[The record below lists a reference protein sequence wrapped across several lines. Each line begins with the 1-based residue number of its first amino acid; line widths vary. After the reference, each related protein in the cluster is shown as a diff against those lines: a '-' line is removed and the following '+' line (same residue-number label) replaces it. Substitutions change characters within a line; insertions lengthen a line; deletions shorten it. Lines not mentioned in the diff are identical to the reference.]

1 MKMKLL
7 LFPMLLSGSFALQA
21 QEKTQSNYV
30 RTEPNGVQVYQ
41 ATGVETTLPKVEQVQ
56 TTPIAISDW
65 DKAAC
70 ESALYYIQLKQELL
84 IGKEDAAERN
94 IYYEE
99 QKALINT
106 RLKELT
112 SLK

>member
-21 QEKTQSNYV
+21 QEKSQSNYV
-30 RTEPNGVQVYQ
+30 RTEPNGVQVFQ
-41 ATGVETTLPKVEQVQ
+41 ATGVEATPPQVEQVK
-56 TTPIAISDW
+56 TTPSAIADW

-70 ESALYYIQLKQELL
+70 ENALYFIQLKQELL
-84 IGKEDAAERN
+84 IGKEDGAERN

-99 QKALINT
+99 QKVLINA